1 MIVSASTEKDFFS
14 CGFGSGGRVVACVVF
29 NFFSSLYL
37 NFLDLPLL
45 SRQKEWN
52 KNGAYF

>member
-1 MIVSASTEKDFFS
+1 VIVSASTEKDFFS